1 MGIWPYRKQAYLIL
15 LGETCVRDFCESLR
29 EYAKKY
35 HWTLKIKKML
45 PLTKKELKSYQGAR
59 NCYICRKTIFKKLFK
74 KKALKKVKIFE
85 NLVFIVIMQVNIE
98 AQHIV
103 FII

>member
-1 MGIWPYRKQAYLIL
+1 MGIWSYRKQAYLIL

-45 PLTKKELKSYQGAR
+45 PLTKKELKSYQG
-59 NCYICRKTIFKKLFK
+59 IKVQEIVTFVEKQSSKSSLKKKL
-74 KKALKKVKIFE
+74 LKK
-85 NLVFIVIMQVNIE
+85 
-98 AQHIV
+98 
-103 FII
+103 